1 MHLVRGMLEGVRRQ
15 GRSPDALLTAA
26 GIAPQL
32 LAVDGARVTSAQYI
46 ALFRAIMTALDDEV
60 LGLLGRPIKRGGLD
74 LLTRSTLGSRD
85 LETALRRICTGFGI
99 LQDDVT
105 TQLVRQGALAGL
117 VITVTGSADRPRFLH
132 EFLLRVMWRL
142 AAWLAGGS
150 LKVQRFEFAFEQPPH
165 VGDYGLVFPASLS
178 FGHPQSAFWFDAKRL
193 ARPFSRT
200 EAAVQA
206 FIASW
211 PASVIAPK
219 REREGMDA
227 RVRAQLAQRLHTDPR
242 WPGLGEVAQSLHV
255 SSATLQ
261 RQLAAAGTSW
271 QALKD
276 ELRRDLAISRLA
288 TGSASFDVLADE
300 LGFSSAAAFQRAFKT
315 WTGSP
320 PGAYRARLLNQAQ
333 Y

>member
-1 MHLVRGMLEGVRRQ
+1 
-15 GRSPDALLTAA
+15 
-26 GIAPQL
+26 
-32 LAVDGARVTSAQYI
+32 
-46 ALFRAIMTALDDEV
+46 
-60 LGLLGRPIKRGGLD
+60 
-74 LLTRSTLGSRD
+74 
-85 LETALRRICTGFGI
+85 
-99 LQDDVT
+99 
-105 TQLVRQGALAGL
+105 
-117 VITVTGSADRPRFLH
+117 
-132 EFLLRVMWRL
+132 
-142 AAWLAGGS
+142 
-150 LKVQRFEFAFEQPPH
+150 
-165 VGDYGLVFPASLS
+165 DYGLVFPAGLS

-200 EAAVQA
+200 EPAVQA

-227 RVRAQLAQRLHTDPR
+227 RVRAQLVQRLNTDPR

-288 TGSASFDVLADE
+288 TGSASFDVL
-300 LGFSSAAAFQRAFKT
+300 
-315 WTGSP
+315 
-320 PGAYRARLLNQAQ
+320 
-333 Y
+333 